1 MSARPILLQGGLVA
15 DFSVDGDPALR
26 DVLVVGDTIA
36 EIRAPG
42 LSPPEGAMVVD
53 VADRLL
59 IPGLVNAHAHTH
71 LVLAKSMAREW
82 SLELHLNAGMYIAGN
97 RTQADRALS
106 AKLLAVESIRR
117 GCTSCYDM
125 FTEQPL
131 PSVEGVGAVAA
142 AYDEVGMRATIA
154 PLMADLLF
162 WDVIPGLK
170 DKIGA
175 DLREGLRELT
185 PPIARDWIAAYA
197 DVLRRLRFSGD
208 LVRPAAAPL
217 IPHHCTDALLVA
229 LGDFTR
235 EHDLSMHI
243 HLAESK
249 VQAHTGLATY
259 GTTLT
264 RHLHKLGLVNERL
277 IAGHAIWIDDDDIAC
292 LADHG
297 ALVAHNPTS
306 NLRLGSGLAPIRKMR
321 DAGLVVGI
329 GTDAPSCSDDA
340 NMFLALRSAG
350 YIARSM
356 TPDFTRWLDANT
368 LLRMA
373 TQDGARILGRSDIG
387 VLRAGYKADI
397 AILRLDSYGFMPLND
412 IRHQLVYAE
421 DGGSVESVMIGGRMV
436 LDRGRMT
443 TIDEKAL
450 RRDVAS
456 AVARLAEANAGRRAL
471 SASLEEIVAPHCR
484 TMALKPYA
492 VERYAIDHR
501 SKNTVSI

>member
-1 MSARPILLQGGLVA
+1 MSQRPILLQGGLVA
-15 DFSVDGDPALR
+15 DFETDEAPLLR
-26 DVLVVGDTIA
+26 DVLIVGDRI
-36 EIRAPG
+36 EEVRSPG
-42 LSPPEGAMVVD
+42 LAVPEGAQIVD
-53 VADRLL
+53 VSDRLL

-71 LVLAKSMAREW
+71 LVFAKSMAREW
-82 SLELHLNAGMYIAGN
+82 SLELHLNAGMYMAGN
-97 RTQADRALS
+97 RTHADRALS

-131 PSVEGVGAVAA
+131 PSVEGVGAVAD
-142 AYDEVGMRATIA
+142 AYREVGMRATIA

-162 WDVIPGLK
+162 WDVIPGLR

-175 DLREGLRELT
+175 DLREGLGELT
-185 PPIARDWIAAYA
+185 PPVASDWIDAYA
-197 DVLRRLRFSGD
+197 DVLRRLHLSGD
-208 LVRPAAAPL
+208 LVRLAAAPL

-229 LGDFTR
+229 LGDFVR
-235 EHDLSMHI
+235 DHDLSMHI

-259 GTTLT
+259 GMSLT
-264 RHLHKLGLVNERL
+264 RHLHRLGLVNERL

-292 LADHG
+292 LADNG

-306 NLRLGSGLAPIRKMR
+306 NLRLGSGLAAVRRMK

-340 NMFLALRSAG
+340 NMFLALRSAA

-356 TPDFTRWLDANT
+356 TPDFTRWLDAGT

-373 TQDGARILGRSDIG
+373 TQDGARVLGRSDVG
-387 VLRAGYKADI
+387 LLRAGYKADI
-397 AILRLDSYGFMPLND
+397 AIFRLNSYGFTPLND

-421 DGGSVESVMIGGRMV
+421 DGSSVESVMIAGRLV
-436 LDRGRMT
+436 LDRGVMT
-443 TIDEKAL
+443 TVDEVGL
-450 RRDVAS
+450 RRDVS
-456 AVARLAEANAGRRAL
+456 KAVARLAEANAGRRAL
-471 SASLEEIVAPHCR
+471 SARLEEVVAPHCR
-484 TMALKPYA
+484 AMSLEPYR
-492 VERYAIDHR
+492 VDRYAGE
-501 SKNTVSI
+501 